1 MTRIVLFTCQIFA
14 SFNNNLKNKKMTKTN
29 EFMLMFR
36 FEPTN
41 EQPTPEQLQ
50 EMQKQWG
57 EFIGNIA
64 MQGKLVSTYQLGFE
78 GTQIFADQTTK
89 KGIQIAEG
97 QTLSGNMVLKADS
110 MEVATELAKKCPIL
124 LMGGTVEVR
133 SIIPM
138 N

>member
-1 MTRIVLFTCQIFA
+1 MLHLCFI
-14 SFNNNLKNKKMTKTN
+14 NNNLKFKKMTQAK

-78 GTQIFADQTTK
+78 GMQIFADHTTK
-89 KGIQIAEG
+89 EGIQIAEG

>member
-1 MTRIVLFTCQIFA
+1 MTNTQ
-14 SFNNNLKNKKMTKTN
+14 
-29 EFMLMFR
+29 EFMLLFR

-64 MQGKLVSTYQLGFE
+64 MQGKLVSTHQLGFE
-78 GTQIFADQTTK
+78 GMQVFADHTTQE
-89 KGIQIAEG
+89 GIQIAEG
-97 QTLSGNMVLKADS
+97 QTMGGNMILKAES